1 MPDDAIISEMEVT
14 PTVLTLAGTDSVFV
28 EAVVATRG
36 FAVMAEMGG
45 PRPWLRY
52 ALAAG
57 DSLILDANTPAG
69 VYDLADGRQILL
81 GPPGGYPRSY
91 GIRERA
97 HPMLIFS
104 VASRRRVGVLVA
116 SEETRT
122 FSEPSDASVATLFR
136 SGAQYRSWTV
146 HREEPLAFAVPL
158 DWYRRAWIQLPDSLT
173 NYRVLFFG
181 YGDSGEAPPRRPIR
195 RFGEVRFEGTAP
207 PARRHVVLPG
217 AERLD
222 LIGEIRL
229 VLNGPTTV
237 RVEKVR

>member
-1 MPDDAIISEMEVT
+1 MHPRHFGSIRFLIRIAGAGILAFSHNGRADGPPPSPPPPPPATAGPTSGGGGQVMPDDAIISEMEVT

-104 VASRRRVGVLVA
+104 VAS
-116 SEETRT
+116 
-122 FSEPSDASVATLFR
+122 
-136 SGAQYRSWTV
+136 
-146 HREEPLAFAVPL
+146 
-158 DWYRRAWIQLPDSLT
+158 
-173 NYRVLFFG
+173 
-181 YGDSGEAPPRRPIR
+181 
-195 RFGEVRFEGTAP
+195 
-207 PARRHVVLPG
+207 
-217 AERLD
+217 
-222 LIGEIRL
+222 
-229 VLNGPTTV
+229 
-237 RVEKVR
+237 